1 MQPAMPIGGAGQPI
15 IGGADPIGGLGPRI
29 ADFGVGRLLAIIP
42 LKIERNVPGV
52 KAGETQDRITADI
65 VAMDGGPL
73 IFGGSEQKGTPHTKR
88 VDQFPYLAV
97 GCLIS
102 QKILVSQLERKVGV
116 GIVVGR
122 LTKGEARGGNNPS
135 WQIDLNVRPEEI
147 AAVTQWWQL
156 YSSGQFQNPKP
167 VDLIPTPQVPQFNYG
182 QPQTMGGQA
191 YQIQPQMAYTPP
203 QPAPMVS
210 SGQFTGTPSQF
221 PAFQP
226 PAVPAPAVVPDWT
239 LTTMPPGVPA
249 EQLPAWQTSTTREQ
263 REQMLAAAGITGP
276 NVAPGQPTGL

>member
-1 MQPAMPIGGAGQPI
+1 MTQPAMPIGGAGQPI

-29 ADFGVGRLLAIIP
+29 SDFGVGRLLAIIP
-42 LKIERNVPGV
+42 LRIERNVPGV
-52 KAGETQDRITADI
+52 KPGDVQDRITADI

-73 IFGGSEQKGTPHTKR
+73 IFGGSEQKGTPHNKR

-122 LTKGEARGGNNPS
+122 LTRGEAKGGNNAP

-156 YSSGQFQNPKP
+156 HSSGQFQNPRP
-167 VDLIPTPQVPQFNYG
+167 VDLIPTPVTPQFGYGAPATYG
-182 QPQTMGGQA
+182 QSMGGQMVPLTSNFGG
-191 YQIQPQMAYTPP
+191 QPVGVAQLQPP
-203 QPAPMVS
+203 SAPPAFGGFVAQPAP
-210 SGQFTGTPSQF
+210 
-221 PAFQP
+221 
-226 PAVPAPAVVPDWT
+226 APAQMDWT
-239 LTTMPPGVPA
+239 LNTMPPGVPTD
-249 EQLPAWQTSTTREQ
+249 QLPAWQSQTTREQ
-263 REQMLAAAGITGP
+263 REQILATAGITGP